1 MARGSAFL
9 IRNHMNLLR
18 SRKSA
23 RCGGRRTKRRKEW
36 ASTGIWDRLFGYMHA
51 RKNPLTLTL
60 ISLRKRGLIRTLNRV
75 ITIATDIGFDLRHG
89 TDTLR
94 CNFNMNALIF
104 DSDHKERTPGYQA
117 TEATTLRKLMRI
129 LNLPKN
135 GVFVD
140 LGSGKGRVLL
150 VAAQCE
156 FKRTVGV
163 EFSPQLCE
171 VARENVKI
179 FKRKTRTDAEIEV
192 VEADVTRYA
201 IEPEADVF
209 YMYNPFDEVV
219 MTQFLAAL
227 HRSLT
232 QFPRKI
238 WLIYNLPRQ
247 ADTVGKSGLFCSCQE
262 YKINENT
269 FWVYANTEREG
280 PNLQTIARR
289 TSRQADVQR
298 L

>member
-1 MARGSAFL
+1 
-9 IRNHMNLLR
+9 
-18 SRKSA
+18 
-23 RCGGRRTKRRKEW
+23 
-36 ASTGIWDRLFGYMHA
+36 
-51 RKNPLTLTL
+51 
-60 ISLRKRGLIRTLNRV
+60 LNRIV
-75 ITIATDIGFDLRHG
+75 TIATDIGFDLRHG
-89 TDTLR
+89 TDTLL
-94 CNFNMNALIF
+94 CTFNMNALIF
-104 DSDHKERTPGYQA
+104 DSEHKERTPGYQA

-129 LNLPKN
+129 LNLPKS

-156 FKRTVGV
+156 FKRIVGV
-163 EFSPQLCE
+163 EFSPELCE

-201 IEPEADVF
+201 IEPEANVF
-209 YMYNPFDEVV
+209 YMYNPFDDVV

-227 HRSLT
+227 QHWLT

-247 ADTVGKSGLFCSCQE
+247 AETVGKSGLFCSCQE

-269 FWVYANTEREG
+269 FWVYTNTEREG
-280 PNLQTIARR
+280 PNLRTIARR

-298 L
+298 W